1 MVNSFTATSRLHL
14 KIFPDPIFKSPF
26 KFHIMRQAFLLL
38 CSAAFLF
45 ACNNS
50 DTKTA
55 DETKVAD
62 TQVAAMST
70 NDFAYPKEDW
80 GDWQP
85 GSIDN
90 LKMALQ
96 SLKDFETGNIDASL
110 NVFAD
115 SIELKFDEMEG
126 KFSKDSVA
134 KMFKADRGSLKTMQ
148 IDMDDYETVKS
159 RDGKKEYVSMWYKQ
173 KWQDQKGTWDSVIC
187 MDDLKIE
194 HGKIVSID
202 EKRRKPAKKKM

>member
-1 MVNSFTATSRLHL
+1 
-14 KIFPDPIFKSPF
+14 
-26 KFHIMRQAFLLL
+26 MRQAFLLL

-62 TQVAAMST
+62 TKVAAMST
-70 NDFAYPKEDW
+70 SDLAYPKEDW

-85 GSIDN
+85 GSVDN
-90 LKMALQ
+90 LKMVLQ

-134 KMFKADRGSLKTMQ
+134 KMFKAHRGSWKSVQ

-173 KWQDQKGTWDSVIC
+173 KWQDQKGTWDSLVC

-194 HGKIVSID
+194 QGKIVSID
-202 EKRRKPAKKKM
+202 EKTRKPAKKKM